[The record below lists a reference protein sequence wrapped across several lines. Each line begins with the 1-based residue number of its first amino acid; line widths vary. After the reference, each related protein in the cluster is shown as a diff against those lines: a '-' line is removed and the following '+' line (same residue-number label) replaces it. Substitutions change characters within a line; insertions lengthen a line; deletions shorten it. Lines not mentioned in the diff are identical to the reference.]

1 MRNTQ
6 LSTSQVINS
15 AAASWSAD
23 ALSTSAVV
31 KREDI
36 RPGIFYWAVNTANL
50 ASEPELLSSREAQEA
65 GESVELFMFEAKAR
79 KFQRKQLKAQRQH

>member
-6 LSTSQVINS
+6 LSTSEVVNS

-23 ALSTSAVV
+23 ALSTTAAV
-31 KREDI
+31 KRED
-36 RPGIFYWAVNTANL
+36 T
-50 ASEPELLSSREAQEA
+50 EPELLSSREAQDA
-65 GESVELFMFEAKAR
+65 DGDVALFMFEAKAR

>member
-6 LSTSQVINS
+6 LSTSQVVNP
-15 AAASWSAD
+15 ADASWFVD
-23 ALSTSAVV
+23 ALSTTAVV

-36 RPGIFYWAVNTANL
+36 RPGIFYWAVNTASL
-50 ASEPELLSSREAQEA
+50 SSEPELLSSREAQDASAEVA
-65 GESVELFMFEAKAR
+65 LFMFEAKAR

>member
-6 LSTSQVINS
+6 LSTSQVVNS

-23 ALSTSAVV
+23 ALSTTAVV

-36 RPGIFYWAVNTANL
+36 RPGIFYWAVNTTNL
-50 ASEPELLSSREAQEA
+50 TTDPELLSSREAQDSDEDVA
-65 GESVELFMFEAKAR
+65 LFMFEAKAR